1 MKELVLIG
9 LGRHLKLDQ
18 IEDGWPTGGFVAPPK
33 QQSEK
38 MGVALGIGECFEMV
52 HLQPVESLTQTEHLV
67 PRCFAW

>member
-18 IEDGWPTGGFVAPPK
+18 IEDGRPTGGFAVPPK

-38 MGVALGIGECFEMV
+38 MGVALGIGECFGKV
-52 HLQPVESLTQTEHLV
+52 HLQPVESLTQTEHLF
-67 PRCFAW
+67 PSCFVW